1 MGARALSPL
10 ARHNPRIAAVLFDLD
25 GTLRHNH
32 PNGYSTLIEY
42 LAELGYPLPPE
53 LVRAGHR
60 WTHRY
65 WSISPDLKED
75 LSEFPHESSAF
86 WARHTQRQL
95 QALGVGLNGELP
107 VIAAQVSG
115 LFRTRYQPR
124 HHVPDD
130 VRPTLT
136 QLRQAGYRVGL
147 VSNRTEP
154 LDALV
159 VELGLA
165 GVFDFTLSAGQAGY
179 WKPDP
184 AIFLAAVRRA
194 GCLPA
199 QAVYV
204 GDNYYADVE
213 GARAAGLRPVLID
226 PHGVFPNPGC
236 AVIATLADLEATIA
250 ALV

>member
-1 MGARALSPL
+1 M
-10 ARHNPRIAAVLFDLD
+10 LFDLD

-75 LSEFPHESSAF
+75 LSEFEGDSSAF

-95 QALGVGLNGELP
+95 QALGLGLNGDLP
-107 VIAAQVSG
+107 LIAARVSA
-115 LFRTRYQPR
+115 LFRVRYQPR
-124 HHVPDD
+124 HHIPDD
-130 VRPTLT
+130 VRPTLSR
-136 QLRQAGYRVGL
+136 LRQAGYVAGL
-147 VSNRTEP
+147 VSNRTDP

-159 VELGLA
+159 AELGLTGA
-165 GVFDFTLSAGQAGY
+165 FDFTLSAGQAAS

-184 AIFLAAVRRA
+184 AIFQAAVRHA
-194 GCLPA
+194 GCTPA

-204 GDNYYADVE
+204 GDNYYADVL
-213 GARAAGLRPVLID
+213 GARAAGLVPILID

-236 AVIATLADLEATIA
+236 AVIATLADLEPTLA
-250 ALV
+250 AL